1 MNVKAILID
10 DEKALNQIY
19 NATCGYQT
27 NLNQLVNL
35 LIELLSDYDEKIKLM
50 KPIHGKIRHGDIPH
64 SIASIKKAKLL
75 LNYNPTHNLKDGLK
89 KSISWYYDNLKF
101 IVKLKVLF

>member
-1 MNVKAILID
+1 MMK
-10 DEKALNQIY
+10 
-19 NATCGYQT
+19 
-27 NLNQLVNL
+27 
-35 LIELLSDYDEKIKLM
+35 KIKLI

-75 LNYNPTHNLKDGLK
+75 LKYNPTHNLKDGLK

-101 IVKLKVLF
+101 MSKIKGIILAGGYGSRLYHLLEVFQSNFYLFMTNQ